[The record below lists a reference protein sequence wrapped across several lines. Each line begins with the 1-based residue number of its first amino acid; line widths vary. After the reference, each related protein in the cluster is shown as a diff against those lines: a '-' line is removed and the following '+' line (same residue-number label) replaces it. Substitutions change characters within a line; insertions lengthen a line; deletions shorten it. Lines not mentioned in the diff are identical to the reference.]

1 MRPPR
6 LPMLNTHATRRPAP
20 LHLLAAGLGAVETA
34 LTISSGYLLVLLL
47 AAARRPRPDSTIA
60 PTGPRRRQRRLIV
73 FVPAHEEQSTIE
85 SAVESLLSCAYPRR
99 SRRVIVIADNCAD
112 RTAQRAGAAG
122 AEVWERVDHERR
134 GKGFALA
141 WAIERLKR
149 DGVVF
154 DAIVIVDADCTV
166 SPNLL
171 SAIDSRLHDGADAL
185 QVNYLAGNPNA
196 SSASALRYAGFAL
209 MNTVRFLGKQRL
221 GLSCGLV
228 GTGMAF
234 SRELLDRHQWR
245 EFGLVEDGE
254 YHMRLVLAGERSEFV
269 REASVSSPMPT
280 TFGGS
285 GEERWEQG
293 RLELVRRWTPRLLL
307 SGIVERDAVRLH
319 TGLESLVPPQSLITA
334 AGLGSLA
341 TRLLLGPRRLALV
354 SAASLAGQ
362 AVFVLGGLRL
372 VRAPATVYR
381 ALLVAP
387 ALIASKSLLYA
398 RLLRGRG
405 PQGWI
410 RTERD
415 GESQ

>member
-1 MRPPR
+1 MSTAHTTKRS
-6 LPMLNTHATRRPAP
+6 AP
-20 LHLLAAGLGAVETA
+20 GRLLALGLGAAETA
-34 LTISSGYLLVLLL
+34 LMISSGYLLVLLL
-47 AAARRPRPDSTIA
+47 AAARRPRRNRTSTAIGTRGA
-60 PTGPRRRQRRLIV
+60 ERRIVV
-73 FVPAHEEQSTIE
+73 FVPAHEEQGSIA
-85 SAVESLLSCAYPRR
+85 SAVESLLSCAYPRH

-112 RTAQRAGAAG
+112 QTALRADSAG
-122 AEVWERVDHERR
+122 AEVWERVDRERR

-141 WAIERLKR
+141 WAIERLR
-149 DGVVF
+149 LDGAAF
-154 DAIVIVDADCTV
+154 DAIAIVDADCTV

-171 SAIDSRLHDGADAL
+171 SAIDSRLHDGAQAL
-185 QVNYLAGNPNA
+185 QVNYLAGNPDA
-196 SSASALRYAGFAL
+196 SRASALRYAGFAL

-234 SRELLDRHQWR
+234 SRELLERQEWR

-280 TFGGS
+280 AIGGS

-307 SGIVERDAVRLH
+307 AGITERDAVRLH
-319 TGLESLVPPQSLITA
+319 TGFESLVPPQSLIAA

-341 TRLLLGPRRLALV
+341 ARLLLGPRRLALR
-354 SAASLAGQ
+354 SLASLVGQ

-381 ALLVAP
+381 ALLIAP
-387 ALIASKSLLYA
+387 ALIASKSLLYV

-405 PQGWI
+405 PQDWV

-415 GESQ
+415 GES